1 MIKFAKKWGHV
12 YAPPSGKFEKGEIN
26 ELIRRNLKDLLCY
39 RLWIKYNK

>member
-26 ELIRRNLKDLLCY
+26 ESLI
-39 RLWIKYNK
+39 INKA